1 MQSVM
6 EKQRHKLL
14 VVRRLD
20 RVLPAPLHKL
30 LVVRRLDRVLPA
42 PPQFPFRSAVS
53 DMESHTE
60 TSVVT
65 GLGTAGSHQGPG
77 KGPDFAFLSLH

>member
-1 MQSVM
+1 M
-6 EKQRHKLL
+6 EKQRYKLL
-14 VVRRLD
+14 VVRRLG
-20 RVLPAPLHKL
+20 RVLPT
-30 LVVRRLDRVLPA
+30 LPR
-42 PPQFPFRSAVS
+42 FPFWSTVS
-53 DMESHTE
+53 DMESHVE

>member
-1 MQSVM
+1 MHSVM

-14 VVRRLD
+14 VVTHLG
-20 RVLPAPLHKL
+20 RVLPTPPL
-30 LVVRRLDRVLPA
+30 
-42 PPQFPFRSAVS
+42 FPFWSTVS
-53 DMESHTE
+53 DMESHVE

>member
-6 EKQRHKLL
+6 EKQR
-14 VVRRLD
+14 
-20 RVLPAPLHKL
+20 HKL